1 VLTTEFIDGLP
12 PGPAADLR
20 RFGVD
25 PEAGLRA
32 GAAAML
38 RQVFQF
44 GLFHADPHPGN
55 VLFLPGGRIGFV
67 DFGMFG
73 RLDPSERRRM
83 AFIFWALADGD
94 YEAVGRQL
102 LRLSEFLPGADP
114 DGFRAAL
121 ADIVED
127 WFGERAADFSI
138 ARLLLSQLALGA
150 RYGIVFPRGLMLLA
164 RALVNLEATA
174 MIVDPQLNLAELTRP
189 LLPELRNILIP
200 TPAALDE
207 HWHRYRFEYL
217 DLAAEL
223 PALLPQAIARLREQ
237 PTRPQSQDPGPAVRR
252 WLPLTGAFAAGAG
265 LAAFARKRRRT

>member
-1 VLTTEFIDGLP
+1 
-12 PGPAADLR
+12 
-20 RFGVD
+20 
-25 PEAGLRA
+25 
-32 GAAAML
+32 
-38 RQVFQF
+38 
-44 GLFHADPHPGN
+44 
-55 VLFLPGGRIGFV
+55 
-67 DFGMFG
+67 MFG

-94 YEAVGRQL
+94 YEAVGGQL

-121 ADIVED
+121 ADTVDD

-174 MIVDPQLNLAELTRP
+174 MIVDAQLNLAELTRP

-200 TPAALDE
+200 TPAILEE
-207 HWHRYRFEYL
+207 HWHRYRFDYL

-223 PALLPQAIARLREQ
+223 PALLPKAIARLREQ
-237 PTRPQSQDPGPAVRR
+237 PTRPQSQDRGPAVRR

-265 LAAFARKRRRT
+265 LAAFARKRRCT